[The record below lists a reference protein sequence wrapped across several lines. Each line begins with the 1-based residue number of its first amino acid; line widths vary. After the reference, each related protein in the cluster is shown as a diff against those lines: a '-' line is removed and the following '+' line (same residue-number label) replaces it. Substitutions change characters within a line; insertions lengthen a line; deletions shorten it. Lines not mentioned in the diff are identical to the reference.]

1 MKKAILFDIDGT
13 VLDARDFVFD
23 AVKYTLAQAGYP
35 YPEEKVIKKAM
46 GKPLVE
52 FYKTL
57 LSGIDPIKL
66 SELHQEFQKENYHLI
81 KLFPETQKTLKVLK
95 ASGFLMAA
103 VSNRM
108 RKSLLYSLKLT
119 KILPF
124 FDVVVAADDVTNP
137 KPHQDHLLT
146 ALRSLQVKPEKAFMV
161 GDTENDILAGKN
173 AKVKT
178 VGVTYGFG
186 GKGISESYPDYVID
200 NIKELLGLKIIK

>member
-13 VLDARDFVFD
+13 VLDSRDFVFD

-35 YPEEKVIKKAM
+35 YPKEEIIKKVM

-81 KLFPETQKTLKVLK
+81 KPFPGTQKTLKALK

-108 RKSLLYSLKLT
+108 RESLLYSLELT
-119 KILPF
+119 KIMAF
-124 FDVVVAADDVTNP
+124 FDVVVAADDVSNP

-146 ALRSLQVKPEKAFMV
+146 ALRSLQVKSEKAFMV
-161 GDTENDILAGKN
+161 GDTENDILAGQN

-178 VGVTYGFG
+178 VGVTYGWL
-186 GKGISESYPDYVID
+186 GKGIKKHNPDFVID
-200 NIKELLGLKIIK
+200 EIDQLLEILK